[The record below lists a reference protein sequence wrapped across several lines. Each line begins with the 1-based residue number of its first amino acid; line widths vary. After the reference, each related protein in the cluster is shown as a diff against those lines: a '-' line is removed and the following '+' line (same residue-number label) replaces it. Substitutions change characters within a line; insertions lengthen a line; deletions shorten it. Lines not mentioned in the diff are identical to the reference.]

1 MSEARNVSDVQ
12 LAPSSD
18 AATWTSGFHP
28 AAHKTSAA
36 PAMTPA
42 MATPIPTTP
51 PKSGRKPVFTAAFP
65 VFVASDAAA
74 DKEDATL
81 EIELEMEERGFV
93 LVDVGPDVPVV
104 EASVAESVAPLE
116 RLDMMPLAVEKNVDC
131 QRTSR
136 RQEMDEGRMETT

>member
-1 MSEARNVSDVQ
+1 MSESRNVSDVQ

-28 AAHKTSAA
+28 AHKTSAA

-42 MATPIPTTP
+42 TATPIPTTL

-74 DKEDATL
+74 DKEEATL
-81 EIELEMEERGFV
+81 EIELEIEERGFV

-116 RLDMMPLAVEKNVDC
+116 RLDMIPLAVETNVD
-131 QRTSR
+131 R
-136 RQEMDEGRMETT
+136 